1 MIYFSGIFT
10 WLCTLSNSFH
20 LLNKLHSGLK
30 NRFYLVYLSLK
41 PDPNLRDPLSQLPSS
56 STPPLMLRFLFNQ
69 IRSFSFTRSRLSLF
83 NPKLKGCKTSVQRI
97 FDRNFFFS
105 FEWIIL
111 NLWSLKVPWVILI
124 LFCKWGIFGFIRS

>member
-1 MIYFSGIFT
+1 MLYLSDIFT
-10 WLCTLSNSFH
+10 RLCTHSSSLH
-20 LLNKLHSGLK
+20 LLNKFRSGLN

-41 PDPNLRDPLSQLPSS
+41 ADPNLRDPLSQFPSS

-83 NPKLKGCKTSVQRI
+83 NPKLKDCKTSVQRI
-97 FDRNFFFS
+97 FDKNFFFS

-111 NLWSLKVPWVILI
+111 NLWSPKVPWGILI
-124 LFCKWGIFGFIRS
+124 LFCKRRIFGFIRS